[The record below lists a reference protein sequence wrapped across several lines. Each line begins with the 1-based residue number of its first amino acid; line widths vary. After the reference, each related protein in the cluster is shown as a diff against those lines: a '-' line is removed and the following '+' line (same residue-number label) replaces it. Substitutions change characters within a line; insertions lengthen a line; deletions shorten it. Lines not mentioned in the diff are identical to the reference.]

1 MKYLVPAICVA
12 FLVSFGASA
21 KAQTTTPTKMER
33 SAKSKECSALAD
45 KQGLHGKKRHAFRSK
60 CKKEQI

>member
-1 MKYLVPAICVA
+1 MKYLALAICATMFVCA
-12 FLVSFGASA
+12 AASVN
-21 KAQTTTPTKMER
+21 AQTAAPTKMER

-60 CKKEQI
+60 CKKGQI